1 MTYKVRLW
9 VDDSIVKCC
18 SGICTEQSCPRVGIC
33 KETEIEDVN
42 DYVECQPTY
51 PEPPELNYCPRC
63 GSDSVYQS
71 RSNGAMKCEKCGLEC
86 HVIEEVDEG

>member
-1 MTYKVRLW
+1 MTDNYNDTLPCG
-9 VDDSIVKCC
+9 CC
-18 SGICTEQSCPRVGIC
+18 ACCGCDCDRDTEYEHIF
-33 KETEIEDVN
+33 
-42 DYVECQPTY
+42 

-71 RSNGAMKCEKCGLEC
+71 QSNGAMKCEKCGLEC